1 MTHLFSQ
8 LFTTLIV
15 QQVILTLI
23 SEWAFKWK
31 MAFNPDPTKQA
42 QKKSFFSKYDPV
54 NPVPCLSK
62 SFVAETP
69 WYDFR

>member
-8 LFTTLIV
+8 LFITLIV

-42 QKKSFFSKYDPV
+42 QKKSFFSKYV
-54 NPVPCLSK
+54 NQYVQ
-62 SFVAETP
+62 
-69 WYDFR
+69 